1 MNSDIKLKQQ
11 KINYLELPL
20 AAPDPPEQEDDGQG
34 DDQAQADQAQ
44 GHDGVASN
52 STILK
57 YSAKSQMRILFN
69 Q

>member
-1 MNSDIKLKQQ
+1 MNNDIKIKQQ

-34 DDQAQADQAQ
+34 EDQTQADQAQ
-44 GHDGVASN
+44 GHDRVAAD

-57 YSAKSQMRILFN
+57 GKS
-69 Q
+69 